1 MRISPF
7 EIRRILAGDSPDTVR
22 NLTGPGDHVEARAGI
37 PTVSARTARNT
48 SNEFGA
54 PEEQWAR
61 KGGQRRL
68 TFGVD
73 RANGNYDC
81 VVIGAGVSGLTAA
94 ALLAHEG
101 AKVLVLERHT
111 LAGGCASFYQ
121 RGGFRFDVGATL
133 VGGFGARGAHRRVF
147 EHLGLDVPAEPVEPA
162 MVVHLPD
169 ATIVRYG
176 DARWHAERVRAFGPG
191 AEPFW
196 AAQERIANLAWDFS
210 AGFPGLPADA
220 PSLAA
225 LARAFRLR
233 HVPLV
238 RTLGRTLGSL
248 LPPEASPRLRAFV
261 DAHLLITAQV
271 DATRADLA
279 YGATALDLARE
290 GTFHLEDGIAS
301 IAIAL
306 ARSVRKSGCAIRY
319 GVECSAIESER
330 GRVTGVVT
338 AEGRRIRCAS
348 VIGALPVQN
357 LVALT
362 PALREGGG
370 ASNRYRGR
378 VAALS
383 QRWGAFMLY
392 VGLPP
397 GVVPDDLPFH
407 HQRMGRYDAPLGEGN
422 TAFLSFSA
430 PGELRRA
437 RGGGRA
443 VTISTH
449 TDAARWERAAQT
461 GELAALRSEYA
472 ERLLEALDAVV
483 PGASRRAELIE
494 PATPLTFAHYTGR
507 LRGCVGGVP
516 QTPAAANFGAL
527 TQRTPVA
534 GLLLCGDTAFPG
546 QSTVG
551 ATLSGLAA
559 ARSLCPKLVL
569 SFVRKTSREA

>member
-1 MRISPF
+1 M
-7 EIRRILAGDSPDTVR
+7 
-22 NLTGPGDHVEARAGI
+22 
-37 PTVSARTARNT
+37 T
-48 SNEFGA
+48 SDFAVN
-54 PEEQWAR
+54 
-61 KGGQRRL
+61 
-68 TFGVD
+68 
-73 RANGNYDC
+73 RANGSYDL
-81 VVIGAGVSGLTAA
+81 VVVGAGVSGLTAA
-94 ALLAHEG
+94 ALLAREG
-101 AKVLVLERHT
+101 ARVLVLERHT

-133 VGGFGARGAHRRVF
+133 VGGFGMRGVHRRVF
-147 EHLGLDVPAEPVEPA
+147 EHLGLDVRAEPVEPA

-169 ATIVRYG
+169 ETVVRYG
-176 DARWHAERVRAFGPG
+176 DRRWRAERHRAFGPG

-196 AAQERIANLAWDFS
+196 AAQERIADLAWDFS

-225 LARAFRLR
+225 LAGAFRPR
-233 HVPLV
+233 HLPLV
-238 RTLGRTLGSL
+238 RTLGRTLASI
-248 LPPEASPRLRAFV
+248 LPPQASISLRAFV
-261 DAHLLITAQV
+261 DAQLLITAQV

-306 ARSVRKSGCAIRY
+306 ARSVRNRGSSIRY

-338 AEGRRIRCAS
+338 ADGERIRCAA
-348 VIGALPVQN
+348 VVGALPVQN

-362 PALREGGG
+362 PALREGSG
-370 ASNRYRGR
+370 ASSRYRGR

-397 GVVPDDLPFH
+397 GIVPDDLPFH
-407 HQRMGRYDAPLGEGN
+407 HQWMARYDAPLGEGN
-422 TAFLSFSA
+422 TTFLSFSG
-430 PGELRRA
+430 PGEPRRA

-449 TDAARWERAAQT
+449 TDVARWERAAQT
-461 GELAALRSEYA
+461 GTLPALRSEHA
-472 ERLLEALDAVV
+472 QRLLEALDAVV
-483 PGASRRAELIE
+483 PGASRRAELVE
-494 PATPLTFAHYTGR
+494 PATPLTFARYTGR
-507 LRGCVGGVP
+507 LRGFVGGVP
-516 QTPAAANFGAL
+516 QTPAASTLGAL
-527 TQRTPVA
+527 SQRTPIA

-551 ATLSGLAA
+551 ATLSGVAA
-559 ARSLCPKLVL
+559 ARSLCPKLVFSL
-569 SFVRKTSREA
+569 GRKASFRPHSVI